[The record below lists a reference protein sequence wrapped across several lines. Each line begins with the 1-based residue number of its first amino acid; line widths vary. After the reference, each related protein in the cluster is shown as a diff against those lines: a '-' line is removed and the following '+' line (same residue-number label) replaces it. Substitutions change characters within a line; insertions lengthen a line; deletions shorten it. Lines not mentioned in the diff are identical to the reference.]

1 MQQRNRF
8 WLLALGAL
16 IAVAGGYLL
25 LRSRAST
32 SANTTTA
39 SGYTQVVDVQRGNL
53 SASVSVVGQ
62 VEAVQQANLT
72 FNRLSGTTKL
82 ATLAVAAGNTVTTS
96 QTLATIDPAPY
107 QQALDQAQSDL
118 QAAEESL
125 ADLKTPVT
133 DLARAQADLALAQ
146 AEQDQQ
152 QAAHDLA
159 DLRAPDLS
167 QLRQAVADAQDA
179 LALAKVQQTLAEHD
193 ASAKSERD
201 LQYAVNWH
209 ERRIAELKALIADGK
224 ANAEQTAQVSDEQTA
239 LGEAQADLGRVQAQ
253 RQLSQEAAAAA
264 VVKAQ
269 ASLADAQEAL
279 ATAQAGGDKLTLA
292 KAQLAVQQAQVAQAE
307 ARSHRADLDKGPD
320 AVKVAAA
327 QAEVD
332 KKRLTVADAQAALA
346 GATLQAPFAGT
357 ILQTNAQPGDFIS
370 ANSRILTV
378 ADLNTLQI
386 VASVDETTIRQVA
399 AGQVAQITFDAFPG
413 RTLRGQVAS
422 VPLQGA
428 LQGDVMVYSVPITL
442 TSRLDLPL
450 LVGMTANVKIEIGQ
464 AANALL
470 VPTMALQRSGGLVQV
485 LVPNPSDPTGDPLA
499 VPVEIGLSDG
509 VNTEIVRGLNPGDK
523 VVVQI
528 AATQS
533 TNPFNFRGAGGV
545 PGGPEGGPRI
555 QVIGR

>member
-8 WLLALGAL
+8 WLLVLGVL
-16 IAVAGGYLL
+16 IAVAGGYLF

-32 SANTTTA
+32 SASTTTA

-133 DLARAQADLALAQ
+133 DLARAQADLALAK

-399 AGQVAQITFDAFPG
+399 AGQVTQITFDAFPG

-485 LVPNPSDPTGDPLA
+485 LVPNPSDPTGAPLA

>member
-1 MQQRNRF
+1 MKAIRYVV
-8 WLLALGAL
+8 LGLVIVA
-16 IAVAGGYLL
+16 IVAGGYLL

-82 ATLAVAAGNTVTTS
+82 ATLAVAAGNTVTTA
-96 QTLATIDPAPY
+96 QALATIDPAPY

-118 QAAEESL
+118 QAAEERL

-146 AEQDQQ
+146 ANVQMQAAQDSLNDLLKPDIANLKLKVSDAQRALAEATTSLASLQADKATADRLTTLRDTEAKAAAEYARLAAESYNDVYHQDRLRVAFNTMMNAQDARMTAELQQ
-152 QAAHDLA
+152 QADL
-159 DLRAPDLS
+159 
-167 QLRQAVADAQDA
+167 
-179 LALAKVQQTLAEHD
+179 
-193 ASAKSERD
+193 
-201 LQYAVNWH
+201 
-209 ERRIAELKALIADGK
+209 LKA
-224 ANAEQTAQVSDEQTA
+224 QMQV
-239 LGEAQADLGRVQAQ
+239 R
-253 RQLSQEAAAAA
+253 
-264 VVKAQ
+264 KAQ

-485 LVPNPSDPTGDPLA
+485 LVPNPSDPTGAPLA

-533 TNPFNFRGAGGV
+533 TNPFNFRGVGGILGGGGGNAPRTQPAG
-545 PGGPEGGPRI
+545 R
-555 QVIGR
+555 

>member
-1 MQQRNRF
+1 MKAIRYVV
-8 WLLALGAL
+8 LGLVIVA
-16 IAVAGGYLL
+16 IVAGGYLL

-32 SANTTTA
+32 SASTTAA

-82 ATLAVAAGNTVTTS
+82 ATLAVAAGNTVTTA
-96 QTLATIDPAPY
+96 QALATIDPAPY

-118 QAAEESL
+118 QAAEERL

-133 DLARAQADLALAQ
+133 DLARAQADLALAK

-253 RQLSQEAAAAA
+253 RQLSKEAAAAA

-269 ASLADAQEAL
+269 VSLADAQEAL
-279 ATAQAGGDKLTLA
+279 ATAQAGGDKLALA
-292 KAQLAVQQAQVAQAE
+292 KAQLAVQQAQVAEAE

-320 AVKVAAA
+320 TVKVAAA

-370 ANSRILTV
+370 ANSRILTI